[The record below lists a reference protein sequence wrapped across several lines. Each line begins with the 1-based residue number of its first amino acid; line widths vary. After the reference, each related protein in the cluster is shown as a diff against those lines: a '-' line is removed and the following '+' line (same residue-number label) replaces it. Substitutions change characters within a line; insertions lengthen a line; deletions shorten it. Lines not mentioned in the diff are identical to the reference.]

1 MAANTFV
8 GFLLFLSAPQSFYK
22 CYTIFIR
29 FVWIRTIN
37 FLSLLHRKLLSG
49 MSINVE
55 YITPANT
62 SLAMRTIYWSNVIT
76 MCWNVL
82 RITESYTSES
92 VYGWRRRF
100 CSAKVNLNRWMIREM
115 IMINFSIWASTR
127 LLFNVLFTF
136 RFESSSDAF
145 YDDFLYG
152 SDLLLILV
160 SQSMIILTPRIRHFC
175 VKINQF
181 SRGGTEC
188 KNHYSC
194 ANKWKQKPKIP
205 KSPN

>member
-8 GFLLFLSAPQSFYK
+8 DFLLFLSAPQSFYK

-175 VKINQF
+175 VKIN
-181 SRGGTEC
+181 
-188 KNHYSC
+188 
-194 ANKWKQKPKIP
+194 
-205 KSPN
+205 